1 MAKKILVVDNDA
13 DFVEAMTTLLET
25 HGYTVVSANDG
36 EAGFDLAK
44 KVKPDVVMLDVMMRH
59 VSEGLDV
66 AVKLRDDK
74 ATRNIPVV
82 LITGIRKPDFL
93 TSSYRPGEDWPNL
106 KATLEKPV
114 RPEDIIAVLAKIV
127 K

>member
-25 HGYTVVSANDG
+25 HGYTVVSASDG

-44 KVKPDVVMLDVMMRH
+44 KAKPDAVMLDVMMRH

-74 ATRNIPVV
+74 ATKNIPVV

-114 RPEDIIAVLAKIV
+114 RPEDIIAILADIV